1 MLFKKNDKIA
11 IVVKPKT
18 HNGFVND
25 KDYFNRYGEMREGSK
40 LLVSKN
46 TITFWDTQAEE
57 NDKGEKW
64 RCFNLSDIVSITN
77 LSRTPLEVNKKEKEK
92 IEREKKKGVNCL
104 RCDTSLTT
112 DYRNKFDSNYCGDC

>member
-1 MLFKKNDKIA
+1 MLFKKDDKIA

-46 TITFWDTQAEE
+46 IITYWDSQA
-57 NDKGEKW
+57 DDW
-64 RCFNLSDIVSITN
+64 RRFNLSDIVSITN

-104 RCDTSLTT
+104 RCDTTLQT